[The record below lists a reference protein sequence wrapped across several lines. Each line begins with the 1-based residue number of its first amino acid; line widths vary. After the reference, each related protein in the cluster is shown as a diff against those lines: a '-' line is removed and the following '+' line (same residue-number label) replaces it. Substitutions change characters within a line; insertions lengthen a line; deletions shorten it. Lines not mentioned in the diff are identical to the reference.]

1 MSAIS
6 PDMRLEIEGRRLG
19 IIAGPATLT
28 RQLPAG
34 SLTTIVTVLRPEA
47 TQEATYGTVA
57 VSWVEQGQYW
67 GEVVDVLPSR
77 SERVADVI
85 DIGRRPC
92 RVRLREGSEDV
103 ELLAEELTTEG
114 QEA

>member
-6 PDMRLEIEGRRLG
+6 PDMRLEIDVRRLG

-28 RQLPAG
+28 RRLPAG
-34 SLTTIVTVLRPEA
+34 ALTTIITVLRPEA
-47 TQEATYGTVA
+47 AQEPTYGTAA
-57 VSWVEQGQYW
+57 VTWVEQGQYW

-103 ELLAEELTTEG
+103 ELLAEELTIDGTE
-114 QEA
+114 A